1 MAGRVKWVL
10 LVAACV
16 AAMVPAVADAATPG
30 VNVAGA
36 PTPDRVSAAIA
47 TGAKQVRFFLLWRDF
62 EPTEAG
68 DFPKPNDHNLR
79 NLVDTYTD
87 AVATLNSAGV
97 QPIFVVT
104 EAPSWANGS
113 ADTHVPPSSPATY
126 ATFLAEVAAHFREA
140 GLQVAAYEVW
150 NEPDEDGFWHPA
162 PDAAK
167 YAALLKA
174 AYAAVKSPAGDPG
187 ATILTGPTTG
197 NNYAWLE
204 QLYGHGAKGSFDGVA
219 VHTDTACLVDGPDR
233 FYRDGDR
240 LARYT
245 FLGYREV
252 RATMLANGDVKP
264 IWMTELGWSSTNG
277 GSTSCT
283 RGMWAG
289 QKPSGVSA
297 AEQAAF
303 LRQAFGCL
311 ANDDYVVA
319 GTWFTL
325 FDTSGSTVAE
335 LDHYGLL
342 GTTGALKPAYD
353 VFRQIAAANGGAAAP
368 CGDFDAPTVKIVSPT
383 PGQQFVG
390 KLDIKASAQDTGVG
404 LARLT
409 FFSGDDKIRN
419 FTDDLANDRTVGLAP
434 WQGSGELPLGK
445 HTIEV
450 QAVDKNGNVGS
461 ATVAVQKVKTLASTL
476 TPKFKLGR
484 VRCRSRK
491 CRLTG
496 SLSRVVGGRPSIG
509 GKVAVEWQMRSK
521 SKRWR
526 KLVGGL
532 KPAHKPFAFTARL
545 RPGRWRV
552 RVVYRG
558 QAPWKRATSRYLY
571 FRT

>member
-1 MAGRVKWVL
+1 
-10 LVAACV
+10 
-16 AAMVPAVADAATPG
+16 MVPAAADAATPG

-36 PTPDRVSAAIA
+36 PTADRVSAAIA
-47 TGAKQVRFFLLWRDF
+47 TGAKQVRLFLLWRDF
-62 EPTEAG
+62 EPTEAD
-68 DFPKPNDHNLR
+68 DFPKPKDHNLR

-140 GLQVAAYEVW
+140 GLKVAAYEVW

-187 ATILTGPTTG
+187 ATVLTGPTTG

-297 AEQAAF
+297 AEQADF

-390 KLDIKASAQDTGVG
+390 KLDIKASAKDTGVG

-409 FFSGDDKIRN
+409 FFSGNDKIRN

-434 WQGSGELPLGK
+434 WQGSGELSLGK
-445 HTIEV
+445 HTIAV
-450 QAVDKNGNVGS
+450 HAVDKNGNVGR

-496 SLSRVVGGRPSIG
+496 SLSRVVAGRPSIG
-509 GKVAVEWQMRSK
+509 GKVAVEWQMRNTT
-521 SKRWR
+521 KRWR